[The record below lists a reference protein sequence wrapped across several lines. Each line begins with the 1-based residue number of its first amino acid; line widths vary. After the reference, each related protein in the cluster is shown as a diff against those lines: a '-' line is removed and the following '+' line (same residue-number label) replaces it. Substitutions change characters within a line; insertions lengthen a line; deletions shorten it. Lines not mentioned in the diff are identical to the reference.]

1 MAKKPRRSKD
11 DKKSKGLSA
20 LQEYANKLLV
30 GEEAQGLFDEAGE
43 LPLNLRMAPN
53 QGFRNPVPSGLTAG
67 LLAKSGAYAKAGSK
81 TNVAKFLGAEELM
94 RLAGPSR
101 SPKRVAGDVATLA
114 SFVLPFSPAKK
125 MLGKSR
131 DWLALINSFKAME
144 DVFGG

>member
-1 MAKKPRRSKD
+1 
-11 DKKSKGLSA
+11 
-20 LQEYANKLLV
+20 
-30 GEEAQGLFDEAGE
+30 
-43 LPLNLRMAPN
+43 
-53 QGFRNPVPSGLTAG
+53 
-67 LLAKSGAYAKAGSK
+67 
-81 TNVAKFLGAEELM
+81 
-94 RLAGPSR
+94 LAGPSR

>member
-1 MAKKPRRSKD
+1 ML
-11 DKKSKGLSA
+11 KSLK
-20 LQEYANKLLV
+20 
-30 GEEAQGLFDEAGE
+30 
-43 LPLNLRMAPN
+43 APN